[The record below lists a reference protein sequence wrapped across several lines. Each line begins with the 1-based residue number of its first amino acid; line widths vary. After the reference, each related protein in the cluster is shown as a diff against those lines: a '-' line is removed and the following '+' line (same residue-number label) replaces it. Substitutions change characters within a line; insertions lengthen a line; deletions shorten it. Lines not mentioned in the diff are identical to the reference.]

1 VSHFNA
7 KSRSVLVLLSIFLWI
22 PIGADSRPIDQVNA
36 ADAQPSESVGVDP
49 EPNPDQTGTA
59 TSAFE
64 EEARVAELRRY
75 SSDDIHRKNWNRAL
89 NEIRELVTLRPYHP
103 DYHLTLGL
111 IHRRL
116 EGVNPGGIHLEE
128 AIRKYEEYTDFG
140 GEDAIAALLMAEAY
154 AHVGNRDDAFQ
165 HLERA
170 ASYGMN
176 IARAVQ
182 QFPALKEFTNDT
194 RFVRASLRLER
205 YNLSNIV
212 SRDPFTGPW
221 TGLGLGPGPMVTP
234 VGPFDPLHQSELLA
248 QAREAMDRVEYAIR
262 NNDQVA
268 AMEAY
273 GVIETIGE
281 SIARFDQVEFSI
293 ELRSIMERLVEVE
306 EGIDEIRVA
315 YLYEQARSKMEKM
328 KVAFSEQ
335 DFDLVH
341 RLHGEVLSIGQD
353 IGQAG
358 ESYKAASVLVIQA
371 ADQLL
376 QRSEVVR
383 EFLAKQIS
391 VEGTVVSPVGSYG
404 IIDGNLIPEGG
415 QIRDALLDEV
425 FRDRVI
431 FLYHGEL
438 IEHKFGRF

>member
-1 VSHFNA
+1 VSHFNT

-22 PIGADSRPIDQVNA
+22 PIGADSRQIDRVDA
-36 ADAQPSESVGVDP
+36 ADAQLSESVGVDP
-49 EPNPDQTGTA
+49 ELNPDQTGTA

-64 EEARVAELRRY
+64 EAARIAELRRY

-89 NEIRELVTLRPYHP
+89 NEIRELVTLRPYNP

-154 AHVGNRDDAFQ
+154 AHVGDRDDAFQ

-212 SRDPFTGPW
+212 RRDPFTGPW
-221 TGLGLGPGPMVTP
+221 NGHGPGPMVTP
-234 VGPFDPLHQSELLA
+234 VGPFTPLQQSELLA
-248 QAREAMDRVEYAIR
+248 EAREAMDRVEYAIR
-262 NNDQVA
+262 NNDQDA

-281 SIARFDQVEFSI
+281 SIARFDQPEFST
-293 ELRSIMERLVEVE
+293 ELRSIMDRLDDFE
-306 EGIDEIRVA
+306 EGIDKIRVA
-315 YLYEQARSKMEKM
+315 YLYDQAISKLEAM

-371 ADQLL
+371 ADQFL

-391 VEGTVVSPVGSYG
+391 VEGVVLAPEGSHA
-404 IIDGNLIPEGG
+404 IIDGILIPEGG
-415 QIRDALLDEV
+415 QIHDALLEEV
-425 FRDRVI
+425 LRDKVI

-438 IEHKFGRF
+438 IAHKFGRF

>member
-1 VSHFNA
+1 VSHFNT

-36 ADAQPSESVGVDP
+36 GDAQLSESVGVDP
-49 EPNPDQTGTA
+49 ELNPDQTGTA

-64 EEARVAELRRY
+64 EAARIAELRRY

-89 NEIRELVTLRPYHP
+89 NEIRELVTLRPYHA

-154 AHVGNRDDAFQ
+154 AHVGDRDDAFQ

-221 TGLGLGPGPMVTP
+221 NGLGHGPMVTP
-234 VGPFDPLHQSELLA
+234 VGPFDQLQQSELLA
-248 QAREAMDRVEYAIR
+248 EAREAMDRVEYAIR

-281 SIARFDQVEFSI
+281 SIARFDLPEFAT
-293 ELRSIMERLVEVE
+293 ELRSIMERLDEVE
-306 EGIDEIRVA
+306 EGIDKIRVA
-315 YLYEQARSKMEKM
+315 YLYEQARSKMEAM

-341 RLHGEVLSIGQD
+341 RIHGEVLSIGQD

-371 ADQLL
+371 ADQFLL
-376 QRSEVVR
+376 RSETVR
-383 EFLAKQIS
+383 EFAGKQIS
-391 VEGTVVSPVGSYG
+391 VEGVVVTPEGSHA

-415 QIRDALLDEV
+415 PVHGGFLEAVHRDK
-425 FRDRVI
+425 VI
-431 FLYHGEL
+431 FLYHGER
-438 IEHKFGRF
+438 IAHKFGRF

>member
-1 VSHFNA
+1 VSHFNT

-22 PIGADSRPIDQVNA
+22 PIGADSRQIDRVDA
-36 ADAQPSESVGVDP
+36 ADAQLSESVGVDP
-49 EPNPDQTGTA
+49 ELNPDQTGTA

-64 EEARVAELRRY
+64 EAARIAELRRY

-89 NEIRELVTLRPYHP
+89 NEIRELVTLRPYHA

-154 AHVGNRDDAFQ
+154 AHVGDSDDAFQ

-221 TGLGLGPGPMVTP
+221 NGLGHGPMVTP
-234 VGPFDPLHQSELLA
+234 VGPFDQLKQSELLA
-248 QAREAMDRVEYAIR
+248 EAREAMDRVEYAIR

-281 SIARFDQVEFSI
+281 SIARFDLPEFAT
-293 ELRSIMERLVEVE
+293 ELRSIMERLDEVE
-306 EGIDEIRVA
+306 EGIDKIRVA
-315 YLYEQARSKMEKM
+315 YLYEQARSKMEAM

-341 RLHGEVLSIGQD
+341 RIHGEVLSIGQD

-358 ESYKAASVLVIQA
+358 ESYKAVSVIVIQA
-371 ADQLL
+371 ADEYL

-391 VEGTVVSPVGSYG
+391 VEGVVVTPEGSHA

-415 QIRDALLDEV
+415 PVHGGFLEAVHRDK
-425 FRDRVI
+425 VI

-438 IEHKFGRF
+438 IAHKFGRF

>member
-1 VSHFNA
+1 MSHFNT

-22 PIGADSRPIDQVNA
+22 PIGADSRQIDRVNA
-36 ADAQPSESVGVDP
+36 ADAQLSESVGVDP

-89 NEIRELVTLRPYHP
+89 NEIRELVTLRPYNP

-154 AHVGNRDDAFQ
+154 AHVGDRDDAFQ

-221 TGLGLGPGPMVTP
+221 NGHGPGPMVTP
-234 VGPFDPLHQSELLA
+234 VGPFTPLQQSELLA
-248 QAREAMDRVEYAIR
+248 EAREAMDRVEYAIR

-281 SIARFDQVEFSI
+281 SIARFDQAEFSI

-371 ADQLL
+371 ADQFL

-391 VEGTVVSPVGSYG
+391 VEGVVLAPEGSHA

-415 QIRDALLDEV
+415 QIHGGLLEEVLRDK
-425 FRDRVI
+425 VI

-438 IEHKFGRF
+438 IAHKFGRF

>member
-1 VSHFNA
+1 
-7 KSRSVLVLLSIFLWI
+7 
-22 PIGADSRPIDQVNA
+22 
-36 ADAQPSESVGVDP
+36 
-49 EPNPDQTGTA
+49 
-59 TSAFE
+59 
-64 EEARVAELRRY
+64 
-75 SSDDIHRKNWNRAL
+75 
-89 NEIRELVTLRPYHP
+89 
-103 DYHLTLGL
+103 
-111 IHRRL
+111 
-116 EGVNPGGIHLEE
+116 VNPGGIHLEE

-154 AHVGNRDDAFQ
+154 AHVGDRDDAFQ

-221 TGLGLGPGPMVTP
+221 NGHGHGPMVTP
-234 VGPFDPLHQSELLA
+234 VGPYTPLQQSKLLA
-248 QAREAMDRVEYAIR
+248 EAREAMDFVEYAIR
-262 NNDQVA
+262 NNDQDA

-281 SIARFDQVEFSI
+281 SIARFDQTEFSI

-306 EGIDEIRVA
+306 EGIDEIRLA

-391 VEGTVVSPVGSYG
+391 VEGVVLAPEGSHA

-415 QIRDALLDEV
+415 QIHDGLLEEV
-425 FRDRVI
+425 LRDRVI
-431 FLYHGEL
+431 FLYYGEL
-438 IEHKFGRF
+438 IAHKFGRF

>member
-1 VSHFNA
+1 
-7 KSRSVLVLLSIFLWI
+7 
-22 PIGADSRPIDQVNA
+22 
-36 ADAQPSESVGVDP
+36 
-49 EPNPDQTGTA
+49 
-59 TSAFE
+59 
-64 EEARVAELRRY
+64 
-75 SSDDIHRKNWNRAL
+75 
-89 NEIRELVTLRPYHP
+89 
-103 DYHLTLGL
+103 
-111 IHRRL
+111 
-116 EGVNPGGIHLEE
+116 VNPGGIHLEE

-154 AHVGNRDDAFQ
+154 AHVGDRDDAFQ

-221 TGLGLGPGPMVTP
+221 NGHGHGPMVTP
-234 VGPFDPLHQSELLA
+234 VGPYTPLQQSKLLA
-248 QAREAMDRVEYAIR
+248 EAREAMDFVEYAIR
-262 NNDQVA
+262 NNEHDA

-281 SIARFDQVEFSI
+281 SIARFDQTEFSI

-306 EGIDEIRVA
+306 EGIDEIRLA

-391 VEGTVVSPVGSYG
+391 VEGVVLAPEGSHA

-415 QIRDALLDEV
+415 QIHDALLEEV
-425 FRDRVI
+425 LRDRVI

-438 IEHKFGRF
+438 IAHKFGRF

>member
-1 VSHFNA
+1 VSHFNT

-22 PIGADSRPIDQVNA
+22 PIGADSRQIDQVNA
-36 ADAQPSESVGVDP
+36 ADAQLSESVGVDP

-154 AHVGNRDDAFQ
+154 AHVGNRDGAFQ

-212 SRDPFTGPW
+212 RRDPFTGPW
-221 TGLGLGPGPMVTP
+221 NGLGHGPMVTP
-234 VGPFDPLHQSELLA
+234 VGPFDPLKQSELLA
-248 QAREAMDRVEYAIR
+248 EAREAMALVEYAIR
-262 NNDQVA
+262 NDDQVA
-268 AMEAY
+268 AMKAY
-273 GVIETIGE
+273 GVIEAIGK
-281 SIARFDQVEFSI
+281 SIARFDQPEFAT
-293 ELRSIMERLVEVE
+293 ELRSIMERLDEVE
-306 EGIDEIRVA
+306 EGIDKIRVG
-315 YLYEQARSKMEKM
+315 YLYEQARSKMETM
-328 KVAFSEQ
+328 KVAFSEH

-358 ESYKAASVLVIQA
+358 EPYKAASVLVIQA
-371 ADQLL
+371 ADQFL
-376 QRSEVVR
+376 QRSEIVR
-383 EFLAKQIS
+383 EFVAKQVS
-391 VEGTVVSPVGSYG
+391 VEGVVVAPEGSHA

-415 QIRDALLDEV
+415 QIHGGLLEDV
-425 FRDRVI
+425 RQDRVI

-438 IEHKFGRF
+438 IAHKFGRF

>member
-1 VSHFNA
+1 MSHFNT

-22 PIGADSRPIDQVNA
+22 PIGADSRQIDRVDA
-36 ADAQPSESVGVDP
+36 ADAQLSESVGVDP
-49 EPNPDQTGTA
+49 ELNPDQTGTA

-64 EEARVAELRRY
+64 EEARVTELRRY

-89 NEIRELVTLRPYHP
+89 NEIRELVTLRPYNP

-154 AHVGNRDDAFQ
+154 AHVGDRDDAFQ

-221 TGLGLGPGPMVTP
+221 NGHGPGPMVTP
-234 VGPFDPLHQSELLA
+234 VGPFTPLQQSELLA
-248 QAREAMDRVEYAIR
+248 EAREAMDRVEYAIR
-262 NNDQVA
+262 NNDQDA

-281 SIARFDQVEFSI
+281 SIARFDQAEFSI

-371 ADQLL
+371 ADQFL

-391 VEGTVVSPVGSYG
+391 VEGVVLAPEGSHA
-404 IIDGNLIPEGG
+404 IIDGILIPEGG
-415 QIRDALLDEV
+415 QIHDALLEEV
-425 FRDRVI
+425 LRDKVI

-438 IEHKFGRF
+438 IAHKFGRF

>member
-1 VSHFNA
+1 MSHFNTR
-7 KSRSVLVLLSIFLWI
+7 SRSVLVLLIIFLSI
-22 PIGADSRPIDQVNA
+22 PMAVDSRQV
-36 ADAQPSESVGVDP
+36 DQPSAGDDASLVEPLGVDP
-49 EPNPDQTGTA
+49 EISTDRAGSA
-59 TSAFE
+59 TSALE
-64 EEARVAELRRY
+64 EEARVSDLRRY

-89 NEIRELVTLRPYHP
+89 NEIRELVTLRPYHA
-103 DYHLTLGL
+103 DFHLTLGL

-154 AHVGNRDDAFQ
+154 AHVGDRDGAFLN
-165 HLERA
+165 LERA

-176 IARAVQ
+176 ISRAVQ
-182 QFPALKEFTNDT
+182 QFPALKKFTSDT
-194 RFVRASLRLER
+194 RFVRAALRLER

-221 TGLGLGPGPMVTP
+221 NRLGSGPQAPR
-234 VGPFDPLHQSELLA
+234 VGPLEPLQQSELLA
-248 QAREAMDRVEYAIR
+248 EAREAMARIEYAIR

-281 SIARFDQVEFSI
+281 SIARFDQPEFST
-293 ELRSIMERLVEVE
+293 ELRSIMDRLDDFE
-306 EGIDEIRVA
+306 EGIDKIRVA
-315 YLYEQARSKMEKM
+315 YLYAQAISKLEAM

-341 RLHGEVLSIGQD
+341 RMHGEILSIGQD

-358 ESYKAASVLVIQA
+358 ESYNAASVLVIQA

-376 QRSEVVR
+376 QRSETVR
-383 EFLAKQIS
+383 EFLAKEVS
-391 VEGTVVSPVGSYG
+391 VEGVVMAPEGSHA
-404 IIDGNLIPEGG
+404 IINGNLIPEGG
-415 QIRDALLDEV
+415 QIHDGLLEKV
-425 FRDRVI
+425 LSDRVI
-431 FLYHGEL
+431 FRYRGEQ
-438 IEHKFGRF
+438 ISHKFGRF

>member
-1 VSHFNA
+1 MSHFNT

-22 PIGADSRPIDQVNA
+22 PIGADSRQIDRVDA
-36 ADAQPSESVGVDP
+36 ADAQLSESVGVDP

-89 NEIRELVTLRPYHP
+89 NEIRELVTLRPYNP

-116 EGVNPGGIHLEE
+116 EEVNPGGIHLEE

-154 AHVGNRDDAFQ
+154 AHVGDRDDAFQ

-221 TGLGLGPGPMVTP
+221 NGGGHGPRETP
-234 VGPFDPLHQSELLA
+234 VGPFTPHQQSGLLA
-248 QAREAMDRVEYAIR
+248 EAREAMALVEYAIR
-262 NNDQVA
+262 NDDQVA
-268 AMEAY
+268 AMKAY
-273 GVIETIGE
+273 GVIETIGN
-281 SIARFDQVEFSI
+281 SIARFDQPEFAT
-293 ELRSIMERLVEVE
+293 ELRSIMERLDEVE
-306 EGIDEIRVA
+306 DGIDQIRVS

-358 ESYKAASVLVIQA
+358 ESYKAASVIVMQA
-371 ADQLL
+371 ADQDL
-376 QRSEVVR
+376 QRSEIVR

-391 VEGTVVSPVGSYG
+391 VEGVVMAPEGSHA
-404 IIDGNLIPEGG
+404 IINGNLIPEGG
-415 QIRDALLDEV
+415 QIHDAVLEAVL
-425 FRDRVI
+425 RDRVI
-431 FLYHGEL
+431 FRYRGER

>member
-1 VSHFNA
+1 MSHFNT

-22 PIGADSRPIDQVNA
+22 PIGADSRQIDQVNA
-36 ADAQPSESVGVDP
+36 GDAQLSEFVGVDP
-49 EPNPDQTGTA
+49 ELNPDQTGTA

-64 EEARVAELRRY
+64 EAARIAELRRY

-89 NEIRELVTLRPYHP
+89 NEIRELVTLRPYHA

-154 AHVGNRDDAFQ
+154 AHAGDRDDAFQ

-221 TGLGLGPGPMVTP
+221 NGLGHGPMVTP
-234 VGPFDPLHQSELLA
+234 VGPFDQLQQSELLA
-248 QAREAMDRVEYAIR
+248 EAREAMDRVEYAIR

-281 SIARFDQVEFSI
+281 SIARFDLPEFAT
-293 ELRSIMERLVEVE
+293 ELRSIMERLDEVE
-306 EGIDEIRVA
+306 EGIDKIRVA
-315 YLYEQARSKMEKM
+315 YLYEQARSKMETM

-341 RLHGEVLSIGQD
+341 RIHGEVLSIGQD
-353 IGQAG
+353 IGHAG

-371 ADQLL
+371 ADQFLL
-376 QRSEVVR
+376 RSETVR
-383 EFLAKQIS
+383 EFVAKQIS
-391 VEGTVVSPVGSYG
+391 VEGVVVAPEGSHA

-415 QIRDALLDEV
+415 PVHGGLLEAVLRDK
-425 FRDRVI
+425 VI

-438 IEHKFGRF
+438 IAHKFGRF

>member
-1 VSHFNA
+1 VSHFKA
-7 KSRSVLVLLSIFLWI
+7 KSRSVLILLSIFLWI

-36 ADAQPSESVGVDP
+36 ADAQLSESVGVDP
-49 EPNPDQTGTA
+49 ELNPDQSGTA

-64 EEARVAELRRY
+64 EEARISDLRRY

-89 NEIRELVTLRPYHP
+89 NEIRELVTLRPYIA

-154 AHVGNRDDAFQ
+154 AHVGDRDGAFQ

-182 QFPALKEFTNDT
+182 QFPALKEFTSDT

-212 SRDPFTGPW
+212 RRDPFTGPW
-221 TGLGLGPGPMVTP
+221 NGHGPGPMETP
-234 VGPFDPLHQSELLA
+234 VGPFTPPQQSELLA
-248 QAREAMDRVEYAIR
+248 EAREAMALVEYAIR
-262 NNDQVA
+262 NDDQVA
-268 AMEAY
+268 AMKAY
-273 GVIETIGE
+273 GVIEAIGN
-281 SIARFDQVEFSI
+281 SIARFDQPEFAT
-293 ELRSIMERLVEVE
+293 ELRSIMERLDEVE
-306 EGIDEIRVA
+306 EGIDKIRVG
-315 YLYEQARSKMEKM
+315 YLYEQARSKMEMM
-328 KVAFSEQ
+328 KVAFDEQ

-371 ADQLL
+371 ADQFL

-383 EFLAKQIS
+383 EFVAKQIS
-391 VEGTVVSPVGSYG
+391 VEGVVLAPEGSHA
-404 IIDGNLIPEGG
+404 IINGNLIPEGG
-415 QIRDALLDEV
+415 QIHDGLLDEV

-438 IEHKFGRF
+438 IAHKFGRF

>member
-1 VSHFNA
+1 VSHFNT

-36 ADAQPSESVGVDP
+36 GDAQLSESVGVDP
-49 EPNPDQTGTA
+49 ELNPDQTGTA

-64 EEARVAELRRY
+64 EAARIAELRRY

-89 NEIRELVTLRPYHP
+89 NEIRELVTLRPYHA

-154 AHVGNRDDAFQ
+154 AHVGDRDDAFQ

-221 TGLGLGPGPMVTP
+221 NGLGHGPMVTP
-234 VGPFDPLHQSELLA
+234 VGPFDQLQQSELLA
-248 QAREAMDRVEYAIR
+248 EAREAMDRVEYAIR

-281 SIARFDQVEFSI
+281 SIARFDLPEFAT
-293 ELRSIMERLVEVE
+293 ELRSIMERLDEVE
-306 EGIDEIRVA
+306 EGIDKIRVA
-315 YLYEQARSKMEKM
+315 YLYEQARSKMEAM

-341 RLHGEVLSIGQD
+341 RIHGEVLSIGQD

-358 ESYKAASVLVIQA
+358 ESYKAVSVIVIQA
-371 ADQLL
+371 ADQFLL
-376 QRSEVVR
+376 RSETVR
-383 EFLAKQIS
+383 EFAGKQIS
-391 VEGTVVSPVGSYG
+391 VEGVVVTPEGSHA

-415 QIRDALLDEV
+415 PVHGGFLEAVHRDK
-425 FRDRVI
+425 VI

-438 IEHKFGRF
+438 IAHKFGRF

>member
-1 VSHFNA
+1 VSHFNTR
-7 KSRSVLVLLSIFLWI
+7 SRSVLILLSIFLWI
-22 PIGADSRPIDQVNA
+22 PIGADSRQIDRVDA
-36 ADAQPSESVGVDP
+36 ADAQLSESVGVDP

-89 NEIRELVTLRPYHP
+89 NEIRELVTLRPYHA

-154 AHVGNRDDAFQ
+154 AHVGDRDDAFQ

-221 TGLGLGPGPMVTP
+221 NGLGHGPMVTP
-234 VGPFDPLHQSELLA
+234 VGPFDQLQQSELLA
-248 QAREAMDRVEYAIR
+248 EAREAMDRVEYAIR

-281 SIARFDQVEFSI
+281 SIARFDLPEFAT
-293 ELRSIMERLVEVE
+293 ELRSIMERLDEVE
-306 EGIDEIRVA
+306 EGIDKIRVA
-315 YLYEQARSKMEKM
+315 YLYEQARSKMEAM

-341 RLHGEVLSIGQD
+341 RIHGEVLSIGQD

-371 ADQLL
+371 ADQFLL
-376 QRSEVVR
+376 RSETVR
-383 EFLAKQIS
+383 EFAGKQIS
-391 VEGTVVSPVGSYG
+391 VEGVVVTPEGSHA

-415 QIRDALLDEV
+415 PVHGGFLEAVHRDK
-425 FRDRVI
+425 VI

-438 IEHKFGRF
+438 IAHKFGRF